1 MILVSACL
9 CGVNCKYDGGN
20 NFNEFLYQKLKEGK
34 LIPICPEQLGGM
46 TTPRPPSEII
56 GSAEDVLEGK
66 GQVVN
71 IKGEDVTKFFI
82 KGAYETLNIAKAF
95 NCKAAILKSKS
106 PSCGKG
112 CVYDGTF
119 SNKLKEGNGITA
131 ELLLKNGV
139 EVVDEKDVAAIEKI
153 LERMI

>member
-20 NFNEFLYQKLKEGK
+20 NFNEFLYQKLEEGK

-46 TTPRPPSEII
+46 TTPRLPSEII
-56 GSAEDVLEGK
+56 GSAKDVLEGK

-82 KGAYETLNIAKAF
+82 KGAYETLNIAKAL

-112 CVYDGTF
+112 YVYDGTF
-119 SNKLKEGNGITA
+119 SNKLKEGNGITV

-139 EVVDEKDVAAIEKI
+139 EVVDEKDVAAIEKL

>member
-46 TTPRPPSEII
+46 TTPRFPSEII
-56 GSAEDVLEGK
+56 GSAKDVLKGK

-112 CVYDGTF
+112 YVYDGTF
-119 SNKLKEGNGITA
+119 SNKLKEGNGITV
-131 ELLLKNGV
+131 EFLLKNGV
-139 EVVDEKDVAAIEKI
+139 EVVDEKDVAAIEKL

>member
-20 NFNEFLYQKLKEGK
+20 NFNEFLYRKLKEGK

-46 TTPRPPSEII
+46 TTPRLPSEII
-56 GSAEDVLEGK
+56 GSAKDVLEGK

-112 CVYDGTF
+112 YVYDGTF
-119 SNKLKEGNGITA
+119 SNKLKEGNGITV

-139 EVVDEKDVAAIEKI
+139 EVVDEKDVAAIEKL